1 MVTMLSGSGPGGL
14 LESEGGAVTSA
25 FGGGGSRGAAVAEG
39 VELVD
44 CGTSGGGGGV
54 RGG

>member
-1 MVTMLSGSGPGGL
+1 M
-14 LESEGGAVTSA
+14 TSA
-25 FGGGGSRGAAVAEG
+25 FEGGGSRGAAVAEG

-54 RGG
+54 GGG